1 MSTINSITA
10 TQSSI
15 LAATGKSTTQQIA
28 ATSSQPKANASSSVT
43 ISSSALYAIYEQTIA
58 EKTVGQGVLLRNAF
72 SDPNWGAG
80 AAYAM
85 SHENLLGGSVGGGV
99 SLAGKTPND
108 PISYSNGEP
117 VTVASQA
124 YYTKQASSY
133 MSQVLGLYN
142 TELAK
147 GTTPGQIIS
156 DIFDLQ
162 AKQPD
167 AFRAMM
173 SWPPLAG
180 PSSIQ
185 TASNPSGAPEQ
196 YLNSGGQVVNSAA

>member
-1 MSTINSITA
+1 MSSVSLITA
-10 TQSSI
+10 TRSPSFVT
-15 LAATGKSTTQQIA
+15 AGKSTIKQIA
-28 ATSSQPKANASSSVT
+28 ATQTQSSANASTSVT
-43 ISSSALYAIYEQTIA
+43 ISSSALYAGYEQAVA
-58 EKTVGQGVLLRNAF
+58 EKAVGKNVLLRNAF
-72 SDPNWGAG
+72 SDPTYGDG
-80 AAYAM
+80 LAYAM
-85 SHENLLGGSVGGGV
+85 SHDNLMTGGVGGGV

-124 YYTKQASSY
+124 YYSKQASSY
-133 MSQVLGLYN
+133 MSQALELYN
-142 TELAK
+142 TEKAK
-147 GTTPGQIIS
+147 GTVPGRIVS

-173 SWPPLAG
+173 VWPPVAD

-185 TASNPSGAPEQ
+185 MASNPNGAPEQ
-196 YLNSGGQVVNSAA
+196 YLNSGGHVVNS

>member
-1 MSTINSITA
+1 MSTINSITV
-10 TQSSI
+10 TQP
-15 LAATGKSTTQQIA
+15 L
-28 ATSSQPKANASSSVT
+28 SSVT
-43 ISSSALYAIYEQTIA
+43 AGKSPAQQTASIQTQPAASNVSVAFSSSALYANYEQTIA
-58 EKTVGQGVLLRNAF
+58 EKTAGQNVLLREAF
-72 SDPNWGAG
+72 SDPKNGDG

-85 SHENLLGGSVGGGV
+85 SHDNSMTGQSVGGGI

-124 YYTKQASSY
+124 YYAKQNAVY
-133 MSQVLGLYN
+133 QNQVLQLYN
-142 TELAK
+142 TEK
-147 GTTPGQIIS
+147 TNGTKPGQIVS

-173 SWPPLAG
+173 NWTPLAG
-180 PSSIQ
+180 PTSIQ
-185 TASNPSGAPEQ
+185 MASNPNGAPEQ
-196 YLNSGGQVVNSAA
+196 YLNSGGQIVKS

>member
-1 MSTINSITA
+1 MSTVNIITA
-10 TQSSI
+10 MQSSI
-15 LAATGKSTTQQIA
+15 PATAGKSTASQIA
-28 ATSSQPKANASSSVT
+28 TTSSQPNASSSVT
-43 ISSSALYAIYEQTIA
+43 ISSSALYANYERSIA
-58 EKTVGQGVLLRNAF
+58 EQTVGQNQSREYALSNPTSGLTTQNAYVL
-72 SDPNWGAG
+72 
-80 AAYAM
+80 
-85 SHENLLGGSVGGGV
+85 SHENLLGGSVGGAV

-133 MSQVLGLYN
+133 MSQVLELYN

-162 AKQPD
+162 AKQPA

-185 TASNPSGAPEQ
+185 TASNPNGAPEQ
-196 YLNSGGQVVNSAA
+196 YLNSGGQVVKT

>member
-1 MSTINSITA
+1 MSTVNFITA
-10 TQSSI
+10 MQSSI
-15 LAATGKSTTQQIA
+15 PATAGRYTTQQIP
-28 ATSSQPKANASSSVT
+28 ATSSQPNANASSSVT
-43 ISSSALYAIYEQTIA
+43 ISSSALYANYERSIA
-58 EKTVGQGVLLRNAF
+58 EQTVGQNQSREYALSNPTSGLTTQNAYVL
-72 SDPNWGAG
+72 
-80 AAYAM
+80 
-85 SHENLLGGSVGGGV
+85 SHENLLGGSVGGFV

-133 MSQVLGLYN
+133 MSQVLELYN

-162 AKQPD
+162 AKQPA

-180 PSSIQ
+180 TSSIQ
-185 TASNPSGAPEQ
+185 TASNPNGAPEQ
-196 YLNSGGQVVNSAA
+196 YLNSGGQIVKT